1 MKRKLKHLK
10 TILIIIILTFTIMF
24 YISNQILVISK
35 FELTIKDLPAG
46 FNNYKILQLSDLHS
60 KSFGNDNNKLIHKI
74 NELDFDLIVL
84 TGDMVNSYDTDFQ
97 VFLDLAETLV
107 SLAPTYYIVG
117 NHEQSLN
124 SSLLDSLINDLKL
137 LGVVVLDN
145 EKVTLK
151 ENNDEIDLYGMWF
164 NLKYYSDQR
173 NQVVINDPATY
184 YFDESKFNLIFP
196 KPLNK
201 FSILLTHNPMYFET
215 YATVGFNLTIS
226 GHVHG
231 GSLRLPYLGG
241 VFSPEKVLFPKYD
254 AGNFQIEDSELIV
267 SRGLGNGQ
275 GNFRFL
281 NQPEIVLITL
291 KQN

>member
-196 KPLNK
+196 EPLNK
-201 FSILLTHNPMYFET
+201 FSVLLTHNPMYFET
-215 YATVGFNLTIS
+215 YVSVGFNLAIS

-254 AGNFQIEDSELIV
+254 AGNFQIDGSELIV